1 MNVDVVGPDHLAV
14 PVLEV
19 LESHV
24 LNVVHQVVVSG
35 MDGQL
40 KLKTQITKTLS
51 EYSQVPNRRQGAE
64 KVNTAQ
70 KSIDIWTMVTGT
82 G

>member
-1 MNVDVVGPDHLAV
+1 MNVDVVGSDHLAV
-14 PVLEV
+14 AVLEV

-40 KLKTQITKTLS
+40 KLKTQI
-51 EYSQVPNRRQGAE
+51 
-64 KVNTAQ
+64 
-70 KSIDIWTMVTGT
+70 
-82 G
+82 